1 MWPGEGRGLQYS
13 GWVGVVV
20 FFRVERGRLMMD
32 FDFR

>member
-1 MWPGEGRGLQYS
+1 MARRGARSPVL
-13 GWVGVVV
+13 GVGGCGG